1 MNIGVPKERR
11 PYENRVGLTPIGVEL
26 LTQRGH
32 RCYVERGA
40 GVGSGF
46 TDEDYARAGATIV
59 YEAEEAFARAD
70 LVLKATRPLQSELE
84 WLHEG
89 QVITGFLHLAS
100 AQRAKIE
107 TLLERKVAAIAY
119 ETIQLDDGTLPVLK
133 PMSQL
138 AGRMAPQ
145 VAARLLQND
154 YGGKGILLG
163 GVPGVPPAE
172 VVIVG
177 AGVVGTNAAAA
188 FLGLGAHVTLLD
200 HNLARLQEVDQQFQG
215 RLVTM
220 VSHTFNLERVCR
232 YADVLI
238 GCVLVPG
245 ARAPILIT
253 RKMVASM
260 KPRSVILDISIDQ
273 GGCVETSRP
282 MHHGM
287 PTFVEEG
294 VIHYCV
300 PNMPGVIARTA
311 THAFQNAAWPYIQ
324 AIADHGLE
332 AAVAADPALARGLNT
347 YNGEIKNPVLAE
359 AFANKQPASDGK
371 GSSYARLDD

>member
-1 MNIGVPKERR
+1 MDIGIPKERR
-11 PYENRVGLTPIGVEL
+11 PFENRVGLTPIGVKL
-26 LTQRGH
+26 LAQRGH

-46 TDEDYARAGATIV
+46 RDEDYAQAGAQIV
-59 YEAEEAFARAD
+59 YESEEAFGRAE
-70 LVLKATRPLQSELE
+70 LVLKVTRPTQAELE

-89 QVITGFLHLAS
+89 QVIMGFLHLAS
-100 AQRAKIE
+100 AQRTKTE
-107 TLLERKVAAIAY
+107 TLLARKVAAVAY
-119 ETIQLDDGTLPVLK
+119 ETIQLNDGTLPVLK

-138 AGRMAPQ
+138 AGRMVAQ

-172 VVIVG
+172 VAILG

-188 FLGLGAHVTLLD
+188 FLGLGAHVTVLD
-200 HNLARLQEVDQQFQG
+200 HNLARLQELDNRFPG

-220 VSHTFNLERVCR
+220 VSHWFNLERVCR
-232 YADVLI
+232 YADVLV

-245 ARAPILIT
+245 ARTPLLIT
-253 RKMVASM
+253 RQMVTAM
-260 KPRSVILDISIDQ
+260 KPRSVILDVSIDQ

-282 MHHGM
+282 THHGA

-294 VIHYCV
+294 ITHYCV

-324 AIADHGLE
+324 AIADQGLE
-332 AAVAADPALARGLNT
+332 AAVAADMALMRGLNT
-347 YNGEIKNPVLAE
+347 YNGEIRNPALAE
-359 AFANKQPASDGK
+359 AFRNEGTFDDELDG
-371 GSSYARLDD
+371 

>member
-40 GVGSGF
+40 G
-46 TDEDYARAGATIV
+46 ATIV

-84 WLHEG
+84 WLHPG

-154 YGGKGILLG
+154 YGGKGILL
-163 GVPGVPPAE
+163 
-172 VVIVG
+172 
-177 AGVVGTNAAAA
+177 
-188 FLGLGAHVTLLD
+188 
-200 HNLARLQEVDQQFQG
+200 
-215 RLVTM
+215 
-220 VSHTFNLERVCR
+220 
-232 YADVLI
+232 
-238 GCVLVPG
+238 
-245 ARAPILIT
+245 
-253 RKMVASM
+253 
-260 KPRSVILDISIDQ
+260 
-273 GGCVETSRP
+273 
-282 MHHGM
+282 
-287 PTFVEEG
+287 
-294 VIHYCV
+294 
-300 PNMPGVIARTA
+300 
-311 THAFQNAAWPYIQ
+311 
-324 AIADHGLE
+324 
-332 AAVAADPALARGLNT
+332 
-347 YNGEIKNPVLAE
+347 
-359 AFANKQPASDGK
+359 
-371 GSSYARLDD
+371 